1 MPLAADM
8 GGMQMPVDPPTLL
21 RLFTPQVDITSIFPA
36 FALLALVL
44 YLLGVRSLGRR
55 GVRWPR
61 RRTVNF
67 TLGIVTILL
76 VTATQVMGYGMMLFS
91 IHMLQKMVLAVVSA
105 MLIMLGA
112 PVSLAIRT
120 LPRRGRAAV
129 WRTLLVVGMRSRTAK
144 LLTHPVVTTTLF
156 IGSLYGFYFTPVF
169 DVLMRHWAGS
179 LLMLAFFLFTGLLA
193 FGGAFGLDP
202 WPHRVSAPLRLVE
215 LVVPGPLHAFF
226 AVAVMMASTPL
237 VETFRQVPASWDVD
251 VMTDQLAAGNIV
263 WGFGELPTI
272 IAVSIVFWQW
282 VRSDERQARVMD
294 RRVEVD
300 LEAYNA
306 ELARLAAGQRPTVR

>member
-1 MPLAADM
+1 MSS
-8 GGMQMPVDPPTLL
+8 GMDGMRMPVDPPSLL
-21 RLFTPQVDITSIFPA
+21 TLFTPQIDITSVFPA
-36 FALLALVL
+36 SALIALAL
-44 YLLGVRSLGRR
+44 YLRGVHALRRR
-55 GVRWPR
+55 GVRWPW

-67 TLGIVTILL
+67 TLGIVTVLL
-76 VTATQVMGYGMMLFS
+76 VTATQVMGYAMMLFS

-112 PVSLAIRT
+112 PVALAVRA
-120 LPRRGRAAV
+120 LPRRGSAV
-129 WRTLLVVGMRSRTAK
+129 IWRRLLVLGMRSRTAK
-144 LLTHPVVTTTLF
+144 LLTHPVITTTLF
-156 IGSLYGFYFTPVF
+156 IGSLYGFYFTPAF

-237 VETFRQVPASWDVD
+237 VQTFRDVPASWGVD

-263 WGFGELPTI
+263 WGFGEVPTI
-272 IAVSIVFWQW
+272 IAVAIVFWQW
-282 VRSDERQARVMD
+282 VRSDERRARAGD
-294 RRVEVD
+294 KRAEVE

-306 ELARLAAGQRPTVR
+306 QLARLAAGQRRTTG